1 MALEIGA
8 VGYWECSAKENRGID
23 VIFEVAA
30 RQACKAV
37 GAGLNSE
44 TDMSCWP
51 CRLPC
56 AEKPEA
62 VVR

>member
-8 VGYWECSAKENRGID
+8 VGYWECSALENRGIN

-30 RQACKAV
+30 QQAFNAV
-37 GAGLNSE
+37 REGRIIE
-44 TDMSCWP
+44 TDTSCWP

-56 AEKPEA
+56 AEI